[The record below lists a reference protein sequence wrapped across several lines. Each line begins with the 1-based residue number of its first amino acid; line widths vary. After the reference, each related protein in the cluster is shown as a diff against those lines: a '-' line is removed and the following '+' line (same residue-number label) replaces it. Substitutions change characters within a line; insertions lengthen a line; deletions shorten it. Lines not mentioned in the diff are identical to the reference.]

1 MQLFRNIA
9 ALGRLKYELH
19 ERHAL
24 ATRDG
29 PLDAWPEIDK
39 RVGIH
44 DVRVGGALPLRGFRF
59 RFPRGTRRA

>member
-1 MQLFRNIA
+1 
-9 ALGRLKYELH
+9 LH